1 MTKAPRTTGRGDP
14 GQSSKIAAALRES
27 IATWAS
33 YLSNV
38 DALPPSWPINWRPDG
53 AKHCIVCHG
62 RRWWRLAADPNA
74 TPGYGPGWCCQT
86 CCPPLAGAAIIIA
99 PQEMTLDR
107 AA

>member
-33 YLSNV
+33 YLFNV

-53 AKHCIVCHG
+53 AKPCIVCHG
-62 RRWWRLAADPNA
+62 RRWWRLASDPNS
-74 TPGYGPGWCCQT
+74 TTGYGPGWCCQT
-86 CCPPLAGAAIIIA
+86 CHPPLAGASILTAPEPERIA
-99 PQEMTLDR
+99 
-107 AA
+107 A